1 MKKLLAVVAVAVM
14 GWVAYSQ
21 LGGSSDP
28 DVTINGSEVL
38 LKTAHLDA
46 RFSQKRSFN
55 GTYMLFGGGQLDHPD
70 AVSNVSLA
78 GLHVE
83 DVKRIAARYP
93 DFYMCRS
100 EGAPLAKEAVVDLD
114 LIPADGKTR
123 KTLGSALDQFNEN
136 IQNGGDR
143 VCVSIRGHELD
154 LESVEIREASEAIT
168 EHYRG
173 NHFFLVTSAS
183 MVDCEQATGRT

>member
-1 MKKLLAVVAVAVM
+1 MKKLLAVAAVGVL
-14 GWVAYSQ
+14 GWVAYSL
-21 LGGSSDP
+21 LGGSSGP
-28 DVTINGSEVL
+28 DVTIDGSEVL

-46 RFSQKRSFN
+46 HFTQKRSLN
-55 GTYMLFGGGQLDHPD
+55 GTYMLFGGGQLDHQD
-70 AVSNVSLA
+70 AVSNVTLA
-78 GLHVE
+78 GLHVD

-100 EGAPLAKEAVVDLD
+100 EGASLAKEAVVDLD

-136 IQNGGDR
+136 IRNGGDR
-143 VCVSIRGHELD
+143 VCVSIQGHELD
-154 LESVEIREASEAIT
+154 LESVEIREANEAIT

-183 MVDCEQATGRT
+183 MVDCQQATGST